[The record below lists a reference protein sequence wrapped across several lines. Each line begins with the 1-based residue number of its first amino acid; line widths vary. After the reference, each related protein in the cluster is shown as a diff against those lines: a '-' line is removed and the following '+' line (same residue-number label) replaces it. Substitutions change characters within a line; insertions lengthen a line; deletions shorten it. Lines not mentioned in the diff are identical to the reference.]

1 MRRHHRLLCLGGQ
14 DPSQT
19 KCPVAKSLGPLTQ
32 APFPQCLFSLLLV
45 YLPPPPWKLNLVDG
59 MTALQPIHGLT
70 IQLLRVNKQKKKIIP
85 EKVSKNEAWLGQ
97 TGHLVTPPM
106 QTYLLYRCS
115 PMVLHGSFTGG
126 YSILLAL
133 TTLTVRPKLIF
144 IFNSFRVY
152 VILFII
158 L

>member
-1 MRRHHRLLCLGGQ
+1 MSWWSGSFPDEVPCCQISGPTDSGSIPTVLIQSFTCIPA
-14 DPSQT
+14 PSSME
-19 KCPVAKSLGPLTQ
+19 AKSCRWNDCPLAYSWADHTT
-32 APFPQCLFSLLLV
+32 FESE
-45 YLPPPPWKLNLVDG
+45 K
-59 MTALQPIHGLT
+59 
-70 IQLLRVNKQKKKIIP
+70 KKKKKIIP